1 MPPTAEQQLQAWQA
15 LQGPTKPC
23 VLPHPTIRKASLGK
37 PGCNRLPRCSVDL
50 FVLCSALFKILLCR
64 SSAGVEIQITSLHC
78 NMESNLK
85 QLPDCGCH
93 FLPRFCLRHPRTR
106 VCGLSSSLVL
116 YSATAV
122 SPALPR
128 TGNISSPG
136 LSNTSNSNLNLQH
149 WPLEGSG
156 RCRLIQLILQE
167 TGWAVGWTSLPIAM
181 GKLRL
186 KGNSTYSE
194 A

>member
-1 MPPTAEQQLQAWQA
+1 MEYPWNLHHGNILIVFHYQETWLRN
-15 LQGPTKPC
+15 
-23 VLPHPTIRKASLGK
+23 HR
-37 PGCNRLPRCSVDL
+37 
-50 FVLCSALFKILLCR
+50 ILLLLCYI
-64 SSAGVEIQITSLHC
+64 VEYITSSGLR
-78 NMESNLK
+78 M
-85 QLPDCGCH
+85 G
-93 FLPRFCLRHPRTR
+93 FCLRHPRTR